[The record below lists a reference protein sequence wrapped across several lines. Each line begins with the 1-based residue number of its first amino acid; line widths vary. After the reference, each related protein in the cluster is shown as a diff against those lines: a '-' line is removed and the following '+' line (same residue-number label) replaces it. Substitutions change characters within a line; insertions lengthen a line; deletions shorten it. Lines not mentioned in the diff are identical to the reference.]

1 MNRISLKSSKGRVVI
16 KVKIVT
22 RGTVPAKTTVILA
35 SSSSASS
42 DAESLVVSSPEHQS
56 NLVAGDIRRDCDNE
70 QHRHPAKCR
79 VARGNSHPVVSFGG
93 GTEDLSS
100 IFLCDYMFS
109 MLRVLTFC
117 RGSPTAY

>member
-22 RGTVPAKTTVILA
+22 RGTVPAKTTVILV

-56 NLVAGDIRRDCDNE
+56 SFVAGDSKRDFDNE
-70 QHRHPAKCR
+70 QHRQPAKCR
-79 VARGNSHPVVSFGG
+79 VAGGNSYPVVSLGG
-93 GTEDLSS
+93 GTEILSS
-100 IFLCDYMFS
+100 IFLCDYMLS

-117 RGSPTAY
+117 RGSPTVY